1 MTTPIHIVLAED
13 HVLMR
18 EGLKMLLQ
26 TEPGFKVVA
35 ETGDGL
41 AVEALVRQLLP
52 QLLLLDLDLPGL
64 HGVTIAASVKAEFGA
79 AVKVLVLTGN
89 LQPQSVRQALAAGAD
104 GYVLKTQDSS
114 ELMQAVH
121 ALLAGRPY
129 VSANIAA
136 AFVPD
141 ASSVS
146 TNANTFEA
154 TPPAT
159 PREREI
165 ISLIARGLS
174 NREIAELL
182 NISVLTVRTHRQ
194 NLMDKFTLRNA
205 AEITAFAVQRGYY
218 APV

>member
-1 MTTPIHIVLAED
+1 
-13 HVLMR
+13 
-18 EGLKMLLQ
+18 MLLQ

-64 HGVTIAASVKAEFGA
+64 HGVTIAARVKAEFGA

-129 VSANIAA
+129 VSTNIAA
-136 AFVPD
+136 VFSPD
-141 ASSVS
+141 AAS
-146 TNANTFEA
+146 ANTLEGA
-154 TPPAT
+154 PPAT

-182 NISVLTVRTHRQ
+182 NLSVLTVRTHRQ
-194 NLMDKFTLRNA
+194 NLMEKFSLRNA
-205 AEITAFAVQRGYY
+205 AEIAAFAVQRGYY

>member
-1 MTTPIHIVLAED
+1 MTTPTHIVLAED

-104 GYVLKTQDSS
+104 GYVLKTQDST

-121 ALLAGRPY
+121 AVLAGRPY
-129 VSANIAA
+129 VSTNIAA

-141 ASSVS
+141 VLSVS

-154 TPPAT
+154 TPTAT

-182 NISVLTVRTHRQ
+182 NLSVLTVRTHRQ
-194 NLMDKFTLRNA
+194 NLMDKFSLRNA

-218 APV
+218 TPV